1 MQLTPVP
8 DARNL
13 ADAVE
18 IEVASRLAAA
28 RKLAGLT
35 QSALSRLVGLS
46 FQQIHKYERGRA
58 RVSIGNLVVF
68 ARALNLPPGALFDDS
83 VRDDGLRGLVKDP
96 QAVALIRAFSSI
108 SDAAVRQR
116 IVDLTVTLA
125 PGGRA

>member
-83 VRDDGLRGLVKDP
+83 VRDGLRGLVKDP